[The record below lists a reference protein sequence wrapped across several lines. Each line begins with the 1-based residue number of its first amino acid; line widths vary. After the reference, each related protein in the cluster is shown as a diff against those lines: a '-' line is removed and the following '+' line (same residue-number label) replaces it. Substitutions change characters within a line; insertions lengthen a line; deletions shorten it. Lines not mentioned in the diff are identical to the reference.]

1 MEALIL
7 VRIGQSHRNCTHEHR
22 RKPPYTSLSIIRR
35 ESRCVGEQGETESP
49 PTGKANIPYVV
60 PINVIS
66 IRRFAFWCEQLII
79 IYYLQ
84 QQLGHHYLILYS
96 RGTFVW
102 KRTTARVTFNWRFC
116 ASIIFNWTQAEELWP
131 SFLFAQAYLQINDN
145 LGLKMLNTD
154 RRWICMTKTVL
165 TVKYR
170 VELVNRF
177 WYQTV

>member
-66 IRRFAFWCEQLII
+66 IRRFAF
-79 IYYLQ
+79 
-84 QQLGHHYLILYS
+84 
-96 RGTFVW
+96 
-102 KRTTARVTFNWRFC
+102 
-116 ASIIFNWTQAEELWP
+116 
-131 SFLFAQAYLQINDN
+131 
-145 LGLKMLNTD
+145 
-154 RRWICMTKTVL
+154 
-165 TVKYR
+165 
-170 VELVNRF
+170 
-177 WYQTV
+177 